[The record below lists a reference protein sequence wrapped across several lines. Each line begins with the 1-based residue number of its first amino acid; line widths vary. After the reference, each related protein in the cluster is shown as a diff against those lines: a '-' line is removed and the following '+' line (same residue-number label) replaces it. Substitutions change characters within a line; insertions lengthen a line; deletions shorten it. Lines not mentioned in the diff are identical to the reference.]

1 MSARIALI
9 HATRAAIDPVEDA
22 FSEVWPEA
30 RHWSLLDEGLTKALD
45 HAGHLIEEISER
57 FIRLANYAADTDIDG
72 MLFTCT
78 AFGPAIEVCQRK
90 FRFPTL
96 KPNEAMFEAV
106 LDRGDTIGS
115 LASHP
120 VTLTMLQE
128 QLVVLAKERGRN
140 VTIKPLLAEGAWN
153 GLCAGH
159 TDSHDQKVIETAKGL
174 GDCDA
179 ILLAQFSMAPLTQA
193 VQSNTQA
200 VVVSSPHAA
209 VRKMRG
215 LIEK

>member
-1 MSARIALI
+1 MTKWWQGRGARENSLSLSKVNLN
-9 HATRAAIDPVEDA
+9 TDA
-22 FSEVWPEA
+22 RV
-30 RHWSLLDEGLTKALD
+30 
-45 HAGHLIEEISER
+45 
-57 FIRLANYAADTDIDG
+57 
-72 MLFTCT
+72 
-78 AFGPAIEVCQRK
+78 
-90 FRFPTL
+90 
-96 KPNEAMFEAV
+96 
-106 LDRGDTIGS
+106 
-115 LASHP
+115 
-120 VTLTMLQE
+120 
-128 QLVVLAKERGRN
+128 RGRN

-153 GLCAGH
+153 ELCAGH